1 MLLMKNPQ
9 FLPNQA
15 DILPSE
21 FIHWTE
27 ILTKFHKNRT
37 KIVDFLVIAF
47 DFPVWTFFWIWSEC
61 VFVERYT
68 VTCSHYLLLIQRL
81 TKIMESI
88 SMSVK
93 YWILVNGTLLKIAI
107 RNLH

>member
-1 MLLMKNPQ
+1 MKNPQ

-21 FIHWTE
+21 FIHWTD

-47 DFPVWTFFWIWSEC
+47 DFFRVDFFLDLVTVC
-61 VFVERYT
+61 VCEKMT
-68 VTCSHYLLLIQRL
+68 V
-81 TKIMESI
+81 
-88 SMSVK
+88 
-93 YWILVNGTLLKIAI
+93 N
-107 RNLH
+107 